1 MLSGDRAPESA
12 GFPES
17 EHFFPDLCGGTAVS
31 GFLIRTNF
39 SFPFELSHLI
49 AGMPYRAPIDKDRVF
64 ATMFN
69 APPGG
74 ATVE

>member
-1 MLSGDRAPESA
+1 VHPNQPDFRNPNTSPRTYAEELRSA
-12 GFPES
+12 GFR
-17 EHFFPDLCGGTAVS
+17 
-31 GFLIRTNF
+31 IRTNF

-64 ATMFN
+64 VTMFN